1 MPRLGCRWFAPVEL
15 GRQYASTR
23 LAHAHQLAGGTRPVD
38 KHGDCLGHHPVE
50 ASCCEA
56 EIADIAMLHS
66 NLFTEARSLDVVG
79 CALQHER
86 GDIDCRDAGPEAAR
100 NPDRRS
106 AHPTTHVEDAL
117 VGSKVGATNQFV
129 RGRPGECLACPI
141 RQRKRTDPVARPHP
155 R

>member
-1 MPRLGCRWFAPVEL
+1 
-15 GRQYASTR
+15 
-23 LAHAHQLAGGTRPVD
+23 
-38 KHGDCLGHHPVE
+38 
-50 ASCCEA
+50 
-56 EIADIAMLHS
+56 MLHS

-129 RGRPGECLACPI
+129 RGRPA
-141 RQRKRTDPVARPHP
+141 ARVNDSFAQYGKESVRIQLLDLTPAERAGPSHNLCSSHDL
-155 R
+155 RLLNC